1 MGKIAQPYLSDL
13 KCIFD
18 PKGNIYHALKK
29 NESSFSTFGEAYFT
43 SIKYGET
50 KGWKRHKKMVM
61 NLIVPV
67 GQVFF
72 FVYNEEVSETYKF
85 ILGEAN
91 YKRLTIPPKLWVAFY
106 GDSENL
112 NLILNIAS
120 IVHNPNEA
128 ENKDL
133 TAFPIIPNKKYL

>member
-1 MGKIAQPYLSDL
+1 MKPYLTDL
-13 KCIFD
+13 SCIFNQ
-18 PKGNIYHALKK
+18 KGNIYHALKE

-43 SIKYGET
+43 SINYGET

-72 FVYNEEVSETYKF
+72 FVYNEEDSKIDKF
-85 ILGEAN
+85 ILGQAN

-106 GDSENL
+106 GASENL

-120 IVHNPNEA
+120 IVHDPSEA

-133 TAFPIIPNKKYL
+133 TDFPIMLDKKYP